1 MNEQTP
7 KHHCFAALLTTIHHA
22 KPCYALTSLHSLA
35 LQIKILKPAM
45 RALEVASSTVIMDL
59 LARRRIHHEIRLLDK
74 FFKDGFRG
82 LDSVL

>member
-1 MNEQTP
+1 MKKRLNTI
-7 KHHCFAALLTTIHHA
+7 ALLTLSHHA
-22 KPCYALTSLHSLA
+22 MHQVLLEDVSQLTSLLH
-35 LQIKILKPAM
+35 IKILKPAM
-45 RALEVASSTVIMDL
+45 RTLEVASSTVIMDL